1 MREKEFLF
9 TILIQNQADKRWELR
24 KFSIKGLPVDAIPNS
39 QYWDHKNVIA
49 DSKENYEWDL

>member
-49 DSKENYEWDL
+49 DSKENY